1 MVLQTAPTATPTQLL
16 KMSDGAVIQQ
26 ALYAAATLGIA
37 DLLENHPR
45 DASDLASELH
55 VNGAA
60 LLRVLRLLASQGVF
74 EEISPAVFTNTE
86 LSEFLRTGIK
96 GSVRS
101 LVIFR
106 GSEFFYA
113 PFGEILYSVETG
125 RPAREKLCGMS
136 AFEYLKQ
143 NLELARIFDDAMTN
157 MAELIA
163 PAVARGYDFG
173 AWGSLM
179 DIGGGNGILLATILK
194 AHASLHGV
202 LADLPHV
209 LERARARGFLSGE
222 LEARSN
228 FQFCDFFQEVP
239 GGCRAYLMK
248 SVIHDWDDERA
259 HRILVNCRQ
268 AIPDDGALLL
278 IERALPE
285 RNVPSQTRY
294 TDLAMLVLTGGKER
308 TIEEYRHL
316 LAGAGFRLNRVVPV
330 PGDFCIIE
338 SLPV

>member
-1 MVLQTAPTATPTQLL
+1 
-16 KMSDGAVIQQ
+16 
-26 ALYAAATLGIA
+26 
-37 DLLENHPR
+37 
-45 DASDLASELH
+45 
-55 VNGAA
+55 
-60 LLRVLRLLASQGVF
+60 LASQGVF

-202 LADLPHV
+202 LAACPGTRTRTRLSKRRIGGTQQ
-209 LERARARGFLSGE
+209 LSILRFLSGSAGRLPCLPHE
-222 LEARSN
+222 
-228 FQFCDFFQEVP
+228 
-239 GGCRAYLMK
+239 
-248 SVIHDWDDERA
+248 ERY
-259 HRILVNCRQ
+259 
-268 AIPDDGALLL
+268 P
-278 IERALPE
+278 
-285 RNVPSQTRY
+285 
-294 TDLAMLVLTGGKER
+294 
-308 TIEEYRHL
+308 
-316 LAGAGFRLNRVVPV
+316 RL
-330 PGDFCIIE
+330 G
-338 SLPV
+338 